1 MTSTTKA
8 ISVDSVLK
16 RRKNSMIDKIGRKIS
31 WEIENIEELDVRR
44 ERERER
50 LRYIPKIGRERK

>member
-8 ISVDSVLK
+8 ISVDSVLR

-44 ERERER
+44 ERER